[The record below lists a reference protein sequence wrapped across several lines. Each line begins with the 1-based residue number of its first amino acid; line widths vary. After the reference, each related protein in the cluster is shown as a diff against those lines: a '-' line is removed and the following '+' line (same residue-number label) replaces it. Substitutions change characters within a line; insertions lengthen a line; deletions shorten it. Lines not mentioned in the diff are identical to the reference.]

1 MRHWVWLG
9 TIWLGLLPA
18 TAWGQFSDAE
28 RSVARDLGNE
38 GIDLYE
44 KGRYPD
50 ALQRLERA
58 YAVLK
63 APTLAL
69 WLARALEKNGKLV
82 EAAER
87 YREVIRTP
95 LASDAP
101 RVFIEAQASAKA
113 EQAKLG
119 PRIPTVTVVL
129 EGAKANEVG
138 VSIDG
143 TPVKSA
149 LVGLPFPLNPGTHAI
164 EGNRAG
170 TTAAESVTFAEGEK
184 KSVALRFGGASTGA
198 MPPRGGETTPP
209 PVGGDPA
216 GPAGP
221 VADQGAEDGS
231 LQRTLGWV
239 GLGVGGAGLVFG
251 GVTGLMV
258 LSKKSAL
265 DDGDCLDGACG
276 PSERSQ
282 VESYNSM
289 RTLSTVGFVVGGV
302 GLAAGATL
310 LLTAPRDE
318 SAAAYVSPW
327 VGLASAGVAG
337 RF

>member
-1 MRHWVWLG
+1 MKRWLG
-9 TIWLGLLPA
+9 LAAIALGLLPA
-18 TAWGQFSDAE
+18 NAWGQFSDAE
-28 RSVARDLGNE
+28 RTVARDLGNE

-87 YREVIRTP
+87 YREVIRAP
-95 LASDAP
+95 LESDAP
-101 RVFIEAQASAKA
+101 QVFVDAQASARTELA
-113 EQAKLG
+113 QLEA
-119 PRIPTVTVVL
+119 RIPTVTVVL
-129 EGAKANEVG
+129 EGAPASEVE

-143 TPVKSA
+143 SPVKSA

-164 EGNRAG
+164 EGSHGGIDASD
-170 TTAAESVTFAEGEK
+170 SVTLAEGEK
-184 KSVALRFGGASTGA
+184 KSVALRFGGAPSDSATPA
-198 MPPRGGETTPP
+198 AGESSPALA
-209 PVGGDPA
+209 GSEPA
-216 GPAGP
+216 GPA
-221 VADQGAEDGS
+221 ADQGVADGS

-258 LSKKSAL
+258 LSKKSDL

-310 LLTAPRDE
+310 LLTAPTNE
-318 SAAAYVSPW
+318 SAKAYVSPW
-327 VGLASAGVAG
+327 VGIASAGVAG